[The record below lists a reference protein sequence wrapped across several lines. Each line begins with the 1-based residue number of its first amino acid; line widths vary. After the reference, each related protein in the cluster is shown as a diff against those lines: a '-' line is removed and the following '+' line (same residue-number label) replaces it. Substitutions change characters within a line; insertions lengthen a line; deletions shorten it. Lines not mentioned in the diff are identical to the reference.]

1 MDDSQVFKAINN
13 IDLFTISTSKTNK
26 LISGIELINK
36 SNILPINPKKYLLAL
51 TSSSSEHI
59 SPSNFICLAQLGKG
73 SFGEFYLVKKEGS
86 SE

>member
-36 SNILPINPKKYLLAL
+36 SNILPINPKKYLLDL
-51 TSSSSEHI
+51 TTSSSVHI
-59 SPSNFICLAQLGKG
+59 LLLILFVLPN
-73 SFGEFYLVKKEGS
+73 
-86 SE
+86 